1 MTDKEITLALSLHAV
16 GDISK
21 CNDCP
26 YFGDYTSCVDRLLR
40 DAAEYV
46 KKMTGKNNRLQR
58 ENKKLKSEKEHDER
72 L

>member
-1 MTDKEITLALSLHAV
+1 MTDKEISLALKIHND
-16 GDISK
+16 GDISQ
-21 CNDCP
+21 CRECP
-26 YFGDYTSCVDRLLR
+26 YFGDYTSCVDQLLR